1 MAQNFIES
9 RREQG
14 FLLPPDVRE
23 WLAPDHLA
31 WFVIDAVKDMD
42 VRAFYAA
49 YRADGHGA
57 AAYEPSLM
65 VTLVLYA
72 FATGVRSSRAI
83 ERHCR
88 EHVAFRVIT
97 GNLVPDHVTIAR
109 FICRH
114 QRALSELFTDVLKLC
129 DKAGL
134 VKSGVVSID
143 GTRIAG
149 NANPDVNFQFEQIAR
164 EVLAEVRAADEAEDQ
179 ELGEARGD
187 ELPEQ
192 LRTPEGRREFLR
204 QVREQLLGDDAGAEG
219 RSEAAQTGGEPGE
232 EVIGEP
238 EAQAAD
244 EEPKDCALT
253 EESDAV
259 AEGEERERTPTPE
272 FSFDS
277 AKITDAGGGRRRWL
291 SEAKRQLEQ
300 HRWDNP
306 DPIVRSRVERLLL
319 ALERLEAELS
329 AACAGNEAYEAY
341 RRQGRMRDGRRFGR
355 PPDPHQPPEVPEGK
369 VNVTDPD
376 SRPIPIGFGFV
387 QGYNAQTAV
396 NEQQIVLAA
405 EITNLSTDFS
415 QLSPMVAAVLRE
427 LRRAGIDQKL
437 PDAIAAD
444 AGYWNE
450 QQMDDVVANQ
460 HIPVLVAPDK
470 GNRDTPKRWVNE
482 PRASWMRTVMKSDN
496 GRERY
501 AKRKQTVE
509 PLYGDTKHNK
519 GFIRFHRRGR
529 MKVRTEFRLLMMTH
543 NLTKAYRHRIAAMA
557 A

>member
-14 FLLPPDVRE
+14 FLLPPDVRD
-23 WLAPDHLA
+23 WLGADHLA
-31 WFVIDAVKDMD
+31 WFVIDAVEQMD
-42 VRAFYAA
+42 LSAFYAA
-49 YRADGHGA
+49 YRADGHGR

-65 VTLVLYA
+65 VAVILFA

-97 GNLVPDHVTIAR
+97 GNLVPDHVTVAR

-114 QRALSELFTDVLKLC
+114 QRALSGLFAEVLRLC
-129 DKAGL
+129 HEAGL
-134 VKSGVVSID
+134 VKPGVVSID

-149 NANPDVNFQFEQIAR
+149 SANPDVNLEFEQVAKEIVAQT
-164 EVLAEVRAADEAEDQ
+164 RATDEAEDARF
-179 ELGEARGD
+179 GEARGD
-187 ELPEQ
+187 ELPEA

-204 QVREQLLGDDAGAEG
+204 QARQAVR
-219 RSEAAQTGGEPGE
+219 R
-232 EVIGEP
+232 
-238 EAQAAD
+238 D
-244 EEPKDCALT
+244 EEGERPEQTDAPDAETQT
-253 EESDAV
+253 EEPDGA
-259 AEGEERERTPTPE
+259 AEIEKPDVEAEIEKPEGTSTPE
-272 FSFDS
+272 FEFD
-277 AKITDAGGGRRRWL
+277 AGRITDAGGGRRRWL

-300 HRWDNP
+300 HRWENP

-319 ALERLEAELS
+319 ALGRLEADLS
-329 AACAGNEAYEAY
+329 AERAGHEAYEAY
-341 RRQGRMRDGRRFGR
+341 RKQGRMRDGRRFGR
-355 PPDPHQPPEVPEGK
+355 PADPYQPPEVPEGK

-376 SRPIPIGFGFV
+376 SRPIPVGFGFV
-387 QGYNAQTAV
+387 QGYNGQTAV

-415 QLSPMVAAVLRE
+415 QLSPMVNATLEE
-427 LRRAGIDQKL
+427 LGRAGITDVRRL
-437 PDAIAAD
+437 LEAVAAD

-450 QQMDDVVANQ
+450 QQMDDVVNNE

-470 GNRDTPKRWVNE
+470 GSRATPKRWLTDG
-482 PRASWMRTVMKSDN
+482 RANWMRTVLKSED
-496 GRERY
+496 GHRRY

-509 PLYGDTKHNK
+509 PLYGDTKHNR

-529 MKVRTEFRLLMMTH
+529 VKVRTEFRLLMMTH
-543 NLTKAYRHRIAAMA
+543 NLTKAHRHHIATMGA
-557 A
+557 

>member
-1 MAQNFIES
+1 M
-9 RREQG
+9 
-14 FLLPPDVRE
+14 PPDVRD

-31 WFVIDAVKDMD
+31 WFVIDAAKGMD
-42 VRAFYAA
+42 LRAFYAA

-57 AAYEPSLM
+57 AAYEPSVM
-65 VTLVLYA
+65 VTVILFA

-97 GNLVPDHVTIAR
+97 GNLVPDHVTVAR

-114 QRALSELFTDVLKLC
+114 GQALSGLFTDVLKLC
-129 DKAGL
+129 HEAGL
-134 VKSGVVSID
+134 VRSGVVSID

-164 EVLAEVRAADEAEDQ
+164 EVLAEVRATDEAEDQ
-179 ELGEARGD
+179 ELGEALGD
-187 ELPEQ
+187 ELPEP
-192 LRTPEGRREFLR
+192 LRTAEGRREFLR
-204 QVREQLLGDDAGAEG
+204 QARERLLGDDGGAEWL
-219 RSEAAQTGGEPGE
+219 SEDAGTGGEAGGERIGGREADAAGE
-232 EVIGEP
+232 EP
-238 EAQAAD
+238 E
-244 EEPKDCALT
+244 DCALT
-253 EESDAV
+253 EQSDGE
-259 AEGEERERTPTPE
+259 AENDEPERRSTPE

-277 AKITDAGGGRRRWL
+277 EKMTDAGGGRRRWL

-306 DPIVRSRVERLLL
+306 DPISRSRVDRLLL
-319 ALERLEAELS
+319 ALERLEAEL
-329 AACAGNEAYEAY
+329 AAECAGNEAYEAY
-341 RRQGRMRDGRRFGR
+341 RQQGRMRDGRRFGR

-427 LRRAGIDQKL
+427 LGRAGIDQEL
-437 PDAIAAD
+437 LEAVAAD

-450 QQMDDVVANQ
+450 QQMDDVINNR
-460 HIPVLVAPDK
+460 HLPVLVAPDK
-470 GNRDTPKRWVNE
+470 GSRGTPRRWHNE
-482 PRASWMRTVMKSDN
+482 PRANWMRTVLTSDH

-509 PLYGDTKHNK
+509 PLYGDTKPNK

-529 MKVRTEFRLLMMTH
+529 IKVRTEFRLLMMTH
-543 NLTKAYRHRIAAMA
+543 NLTKVHRRQIATVA